1 MSQHFESTLSF
12 SVASNAYFRKRK
24 TLGRYKAGLS
34 YSLRRCLPDSTG
46 VEHVLNRHILAA
58 ALVSRVV
65 AIILFKDLAPRVFPK
80 PEQPA
85 SLANPHP
92 T

>member
-1 MSQHFESTLSF
+1 M
-12 SVASNAYFRKRK
+12 
-24 TLGRYKAGLS
+24 
-34 YSLRRCLPDSTG
+34 
-46 VEHVLNRHILAA
+46 LNRHILAA
-58 ALVSRVV
+58 ASVSRVV
-65 AIILFKDLAPRVFPK
+65 AIILFEDLAPKALPK

>member
-1 MSQHFESTLSF
+1 M
-12 SVASNAYFRKRK
+12 
-24 TLGRYKAGLS
+24 
-34 YSLRRCLPDSTG
+34 
-46 VEHVLNRHILAA
+46 LNRHILAA